1 MEGITPDGIV
11 LAASCGKGLA
21 VLTASLGFNQSMQAI
36 NNAMMPL
43 ANMTISQVIGR
54 WFVSGLFEGTIGI
67 SLQRLTF

>member
-1 MEGITPDGIV
+1 MV

-21 VLTASLGFNQSMQAI
+21 ILTASLGFNHRMQAI

-43 ANMTISQVIGR
+43 ANTIISQFIGR